1 MNLLPKG
8 VHKYQDVFVKSIIM
22 GCNIFTLSCPLLD
35 YELFLKDTYI
45 SHGSLAAKT
54 NKP

>member
-1 MNLLPKG
+1 MMSLRRVVLWDIIFLHYLVPYWTMN
-8 VHKYQDVFVKSIIM
+8 F
-22 GCNIFTLSCPLLD
+22 
-35 YELFLKDTYI
+35 FLKDTYI